1 MFATRSKW
9 LAALVLGSALMAA
22 AAPSLAQSPT
32 ATSPHRAKMMLRLQE
47 RLGAT
52 DEQMK
57 AIQDVQAKYADSRRQ
72 IWQSLRTKQQELRQ
86 LALNGADQTTIQ
98 AKTAEVSQLLNQAL
112 ALRIQ
117 SLQEISPLLSQEQRD
132 KLAQMGPG
140 MHGRRGDAPR
150 PQGS

>member
-1 MFATRSKW
+1 MLSVRSKW
-9 LAALVLGSALMAA
+9 LAALVLGSALVAA
-22 AAPSLAQSPT
+22 VAASADEGPGGLAS
-32 ATSPHRAKMMLRLQE
+32 HRAKMMSRLQQ

-72 IWQSLRTKQQELRQ
+72 IWQSLHDKQRELRQ
-86 LALNGADQTTIQ
+86 LALNGADQATIQ
-98 AKTAEVSQLLNQAL
+98 AKTAEVSQLLSQAL
-112 ALRIQ
+112 TLRVQ
-117 SLQEISPLLSQEQRD
+117 SLQEISPLLTQEQRD

-140 MHGRRGDAPR
+140 MHGRRGGLH

>member
-22 AAPSLAQSPT
+22 AAPSWAQSPT
-32 ATSPHRAKMMLRLQE
+32 ATSPQRAKMMLRLQE

-140 MHGRRGDAPR
+140 MHGRRGGAPR